1 MSILETRL
9 ERCIPKGLSSD
20 DYVNAGSPAGWS
32 RLVRGGRAP
41 IVVGVVLKGELPM
54 FKGST

>member
-9 ERCIPKGLSSD
+9 ERSIPKVLSSD

-32 RLVRGGRAP
+32 RLVGGGQGPHRRWCCFEGGTP
-41 IVVGVVLKGELPM
+41 NV
-54 FKGST
+54 